1 VRKYITVFNLGLQN
15 TFVYRW
21 NYFLRA
27 VFGLIPLAGTVFLWR
42 AVFRE
47 PGGGMNGYDYG
58 SMIYYYLLTIIV
70 SNLVTPTED
79 EWQIASDIREGQINS
94 FLTKPVNYL
103 AYRFSIFLSGR
114 LVFTAV
120 TVLPVA
126 VILFYFRAYLALPS
140 SVLTYICALL
150 SLVMAAL
157 MQFFITYSL
166 AMMAFWI
173 LEISTIVFI
182 VYSFEYFLGG
192 QMFPVDIMPAGIQA
206 VMKWLPFYY
215 ELFCPI
221 AIFMERLRQFCAAES
236 LQKNRDWT
244 KQLVIKRQPFHH
256 RLDSGGHDV
265 DGKHLAAEKIFK
277 RVNDEDDGRDF
288 QDPEGHHG
296 EAVGDEKLHERRHHH
311 RQAAVDIGQ
320 CMIRQ
325 RNVAPEINKNEGD
338 GRQGDYGVNET
349 AAQKDAESIREITH
363 RLGQERIDLTFANIG
378 CDLPFVFGGR
388 DEVADQ
394 EREQIIINHRTVVIA
409 VHPAAALA
417 KDRAPEKH
425 RAGERN

>member
-1 VRKYITVFNLGLQN
+1 VKKYLTVFNLGLQN

-47 PGGGMNGYDYG
+47 PGGGMHGYNYG
-58 SMIYYYLLTIIV
+58 SMIYYYLLTIVV

-120 TVLPVA
+120 TIPPIIA
-126 VILFYFRAYLALPS
+126 ILFYFRAYLSFPS
-140 SVLTYICALL
+140 DVLTYICTLV

-157 MQFFITYSL
+157 MQFFITYTIAL
-166 AMMAFWI
+166 FAFWI

-221 AIFMERLRQFCAAES
+221 AIFMERLRGAEMGQALAIQAGWVVLTWAAAHCM
-236 LQKNRDWT
+236 W
-244 KQLVIKRQPFHH
+244 KRG
-256 RLDSGGHDV
+256 LGHY
-265 DGKHLAAEKIFK
+265 
-277 RVNDEDDGRDF
+277 
-288 QDPEGHHG
+288 Q
-296 EAVGDEKLHERRHHH
+296 AVG
-311 RQAAVDIGQ
+311 G
-320 CMIRQ
+320 
-325 RNVAPEINKNEGD
+325 
-338 GRQGDYGVNET
+338 
-349 AAQKDAESIREITH
+349 
-363 RLGQERIDLTFANIG
+363 
-378 CDLPFVFGGR
+378 
-388 DEVADQ
+388 
-394 EREQIIINHRTVVIA
+394 
-409 VHPAAALA
+409 
-417 KDRAPEKH
+417 
-425 RAGERN
+425 